1 MSRTRTLASTACMSL
16 TNALPYP
23 LFHLIERVSD
33 LLLLREQRLVDVLGG
48 ILATAPHHDLI
59 AFFVP
64 FQDGTWT
71 DAEFPA
77 NLGRNGNL
85 SLRGNLGVRQC
96 HSSHHGNGRES
107 NRCTGISRLVSTL
120 PKCLTNCSSLRKPAN
135 NSELFRMNCAG
146 TSGIVS
152 TGCNRSLPET
162 SKSLRDHEAI
172 IGCGSVGT
180 ESCSG

>member
-1 MSRTRTLASTACMSL
+1 MSRTRTLASTACM
-16 TNALPYP
+16 TCADAPAYP
-23 LFHLIERVSD
+23 LLHLIERVSD
-33 LLLLREQRLVDVLGG
+33 RLLLREQRLMNVLGG

-77 NLGRNGNL
+77 NLGGNGNL

-107 NRCTGISRLVSTL
+107 N
-120 PKCLTNCSSLRKPAN
+120 
-135 NSELFRMNCAG
+135 
-146 TSGIVS
+146 
-152 TGCNRSLPET
+152 
-162 SKSLRDHEAI
+162 
-172 IGCGSVGT
+172 
-180 ESCSG
+180 